1 MSEAKSGAGISGASA
16 PVASLM
22 RATSLSERHADAA
35 AFLPNQVA
43 GLFGAAV
50 VEREAAWD
58 VRAAGHVETG
68 AAGADVD
75 HGAGGCR
82 TFQVG
87 KHRRGLG
94 HQARGT
100 NTMKTS
106 LLCAHRRLPDLIA
119 TMRRSHC
126 RAVNFFD
133 VITISRAYSKFVLF
147 HHSRICGALRLK
159 LRAFYSLLPR
169 DRRPE
174 RLLIPRAW

>member
-75 HGAGGCR
+75 HVTGRRRA
-82 TFQVG
+82 FQVG
-87 KHRRGLG
+87 EDRAGLG
-94 HQARGT
+94 HQARRT
-100 NTMKTS
+100 DTMKTS
-106 LLCAHRRLPDLIA
+106 LFYAHRRLPDLIA
-119 TMRRSHC
+119 TMHRSHC
-126 RAVNFFD
+126 RAVNFSD
-133 VITISRAYSKFVLF
+133 LITLCRTYSKFVLF
-147 HHSRICGALRLK
+147 HRSRICRALRLK